1 MDDQTLRLTLEPI
14 DNTLHFVL
22 ESISEGVVVTDANWT
37 ITYVN
42 PAVEKLIA
50 APRAHVIQKNFW
62 QIFRDLRGTLLDN
75 PQSCTTKNAVKFSAY
90 FVQQSLWVEVNSF
103 PREGG
108 GLTICLKNI
117 TTFKREAV
125 AERSA
130 MEARVAANANAKFRA
145 FFEQGSQFAW
155 LTTLDGTVIE
165 TNRYS
170 LQATGLNHRDI
181 VGRKFWEWGM
191 WDHLPSIMDVVQQA
205 ILAAA
210 AGTRFKRELK
220 YALDPDSERYIDLTI
235 TPVTDDHGHTIF
247 IAVVG
252 VDITERRRLD
262 AAFSDMRTRLES
274 MLTAAEVATWTWDAE
289 TNQIIADRNLV
300 QLFSI
305 PTEKAESATLSEYYA
320 SIHPDDIERVKALSR
335 KAIAEGGLFEARYR
349 VRMGDGN
356 YRTVIARGRAQYDSD
371 GLAVS
376 FPGVLVDITSQA
388 QAESEL
394 ELSNQRYSTLI
405 ELMDEG
411 FCLLEILYDKDHRPY
426 DYRFIEVNQAFEKQT
441 GLINPVG
448 KTARALV
455 PDLEISWIETY
466 ASVAQTGAPLR
477 FQMHSQSMGRIFD
490 VYASRQGGRESN
502 RVALIFS
509 DITARKL
516 AEEALRNHANHLM
529 ESNRRKSEFLA
540 TLAHELRNPL
550 APLKNGVQLLK
561 LTDHSP
567 ETIAQVRD
575 MMERQLNQMV
585 RLVDDLLDIA
595 RINSGKIELKIEC
608 LTLGEIVLSA
618 VETSTPLIN
627 ACNHRF
633 SVEVHNEAIL
643 LNADAARLAQV
654 LSNLLNNA
662 AKYTPPGGEI
672 RLSSWDDGLDLFIA
686 VKDNGIGLS
695 ESAISSV
702 FEMFSQ
708 VGRSLTQSHGGL
720 GIGLSLVRQII
731 ELHGGQVTAQS
742 PGPGL
747 GSTFLVRLPLAQVHR
762 SDKVKEA
769 AADYAIS
776 PPESLRILLV
786 DDNIDAAESLASLLS
801 LIGHETLIA
810 HEGREAV
817 NKARQFLP
825 HIAFLDLGLPHMD
838 GYQVAQALQQ
848 VPELNGIHLIALT
861 GWGGKEDREQTAA
874 AGFAT
879 HLTKPTSFDEIQAVI
894 SAYQQGTVKKEQ
906 WDSA

>member
-1 MDDQTLRLTLEPI
+1 MDDQALRIAPEAI

-37 ITYVN
+37 ITYTN
-42 PAVEKLIA
+42 PAVEKLTALSCEHMI
-50 APRAHVIQKNFW
+50 RKNFW
-62 QIFRDLRGTLLDN
+62 RVFRDLRGTLLDN
-75 PQSCTTKNAVKFSAY
+75 PQSGTTKSATKFSAY
-90 FVQQSLWVEVNSF
+90 FVQQSLWVEINSF
-103 PREGG
+103 PRAGG
-108 GLTICLKNI
+108 GFTICLKNI

-170 LQATGLNHRDI
+170 LQATALTHRDI
-181 VGRKFWEWGM
+181 IGKKFWDWGM
-191 WDHLPSIMDVVQQA
+191 WNHLPSIMEVVKQA
-205 ILAAA
+205 ILTAA
-210 AGTRFKRELK
+210 AGNRFKRELK
-220 YALDPDSERYIDLTI
+220 YALEPESERYIDLTI
-235 TPVTDDHGHTIF
+235 TPVTDDHGHCIF

-252 VDITERRRLD
+252 IDITERRRLD

-289 TNQIIADRNLV
+289 TNQILADRNLV

-305 PTEKAESATLSEYYA
+305 PTEKAENATLGEYYA
-320 SIHPDDIERVKALSR
+320 SIHPDDIDRVKALSR
-335 KAIAEGGLFEARYR
+335 KAIAEGSLFEARYR
-349 VRMGDGN
+349 VRMNDGN

-411 FCLLEILYDKDHRPY
+411 FCLLEILYDKNHQPH

-441 GLINPVG
+441 GLVDPVG
-448 KTARALV
+448 KTARALM
-455 PDLEISWIETY
+455 PDLEKTWIETY

-502 RVALIFS
+502 RVSLIFS

-561 LTDHSP
+561 LSDDNP
-567 ETIAQVRD
+567 QTIAQVRN

-595 RINSGKIELKIEC
+595 RINSGKIELKTEC
-608 LTLGEIVLSA
+608 LSLGGIVLSA
-618 VETSTPLIN
+618 VETSTPLIE
-627 ACNHRF
+627 ACNHTF
-633 SVEVHNEAIL
+633 TMEIHNEAIL

-662 AKYTPPGGEI
+662 AKYTPPGGDI

-695 ESAISSV
+695 ETAIASV

-742 PGPGL
+742 AGPGM
-747 GSTFLVRLPLAQVHR
+747 GSTFLVRLPLAQARQTDLVR
-762 SDKVKEA
+762 ETANEYTVA
-769 AADYAIS
+769 A
-776 PPESLRILLV
+776 PGPLRILLV
-786 DDNIDAAESLASLLS
+786 DDNTDAAQSLASLLS
-801 LIGHETLIA
+801 LIGHKTLIA
-810 HEGREAV
+810 HEGNEAIT
-817 NKARQFLP
+817 KARNFLP
-825 HIAFLDLGLPHMD
+825 HIAFLDLGLPGMD
-838 GYQVAQALQQ
+838 GYQLAEILQQ
-848 VPELNGIHLIALT
+848 IPELQGLHLIALT
-861 GWGGKEDREQTAA
+861 GWGGKEDREKTAA
-874 AGFAT
+874 AGFAE
-879 HLTKPTSFDEIQAVI
+879 HLTKPTGFEEIQSVI
-894 SAYQQGTVKKEQ
+894 AAFQRSTAQR
-906 WDSA
+906 

>member
-1 MDDQTLRLTLEPI
+1 MDAQTSRLTPESV
-14 DNTLHFVL
+14 DNTLHVVL
-22 ESISEGVVVTDANWT
+22 EHISEGVVVTDADWSV
-37 ITYVN
+37 IYAN
-42 PAVEKLIA
+42 PAVEKLTA
-50 APRAHVIQKNFW
+50 MSREHVINHNFW
-62 QIFRDLRGTLLDN
+62 QVFRDLRGTLLDTPKPGQN
-75 PQSCTTKNAVKFSAY
+75 NSAIKFSAY

-103 PREGG
+103 PRDGG
-108 GLTICLKNI
+108 GLTICFKDI

-130 MEARVAANANAKFRA
+130 MEARTAANANAKFRA

-170 LQATGLNHRDI
+170 VQATGLEHREI
-181 VGRKFWEWGM
+181 IGRKFWDWGL
-191 WDHLPSIMDVVQQA
+191 WDHLPPVMEVVKQA

-220 YALDPDSERYIDLTI
+220 YSQDPENERFIDLSI

-247 IAVVG
+247 IAIVG
-252 VDITERRRLD
+252 IDITERRRLD

-305 PTEKAESATLSEYYA
+305 PTEKADSATLAEYYA
-320 SIHPDDIERVKALSR
+320 SIHPDDIDRVKALSK
-335 KAIAEGGLFEARYR
+335 KAIAEGHLFEARYR
-349 VRMGDGN
+349 VRMTDGN
-356 YRTVIARGRAQYDSD
+356 YRTVIARGRAQYDSN
-371 GLAVS
+371 GLAVA
-376 FPGVLVDITSQA
+376 FPGVVVDITSQA

-394 ELSNQRYSTLI
+394 ELSNQRYSALI

-411 FCLLEILYDKDHRPY
+411 FCLLEILYDQNHRAH

-441 GLINPVG
+441 GLVNPIG
-448 KTARALV
+448 KTARAMV
-455 PDLEISWIETY
+455 PDLETSWIETY
-466 ASVAQTGAPLR
+466 ARVAQTGAPLR
-477 FQMHSQSMGRIFD
+477 FQMHSQAMGRTFD

-502 RVALIFS
+502 RVSLIFS

-561 LTDHSP
+561 LSNDQP
-567 ETIAQVRD
+567 ETITKVRS

-595 RINSGKIELKIEC
+595 RINSGKIELKTEC
-608 LTLGEIVLSA
+608 LSLGAVVVSA
-618 VETSTPLIN
+618 VETCTPLID
-627 ACNHRF
+627 ACNHQF
-633 SVEVHNEAIL
+633 TLEIHNEAIL

-662 AKYTPPGGEI
+662 AKYTPPGGDI

-695 ESAISSV
+695 EDAIASV

-731 ELHGGQVTAQS
+731 ELHGGQVSAQS
-742 PGPGL
+742 AGPGL
-747 GSTFLVRLPLAQVHR
+747 GSTFLVRLPLAPTNSLDAPQDVV
-762 SDKVKEA
+762 DEKA
-769 AADYAIS
+769 A
-776 PPESLRILLV
+776 PVPQQLRILLV
-786 DDNIDAAESLASLLS
+786 DDNTDAAESLSSLLT
-801 LIGHETLIA
+801 LIGHDTRIA
-810 HEGREAV
+810 HEGLEAV
-817 NKARQFLP
+817 NTAREFLP
-825 HIAFLDLGLPHMD
+825 HIAFLDLGLPGMD
-838 GYQVAQALQQ
+838 GYELAETLQGI
-848 VPELNGIHLIALT
+848 PELHDVHLIALT
-861 GWGGKEDREQTAA
+861 GWGGKEDREKTAA
-874 AGFAT
+874 AGFAE
-879 HLTKPTSFDEIQAVI
+879 HLTKPTSFDDIQ
-894 SAYQQGTVKKEQ
+894 TVLTRFQ
-906 WDSA
+906 SRIRRSD

>member
-1 MDDQTLRLTLEPI
+1 MDAKTLRLTSESI

-22 ESISEGVVVTDANWT
+22 ETISEGVVVTDADWT
-37 ITYVN
+37 ITYAN
-42 PAVEKLIA
+42 PAVERLTSLSLD
-50 APRAHVIQKNFW
+50 HVINKNFW

-75 PQSCTTKNAVKFSAY
+75 AQPGTAKSTIKFSAY
-90 FVQQSLWVEVNSF
+90 LVQQRLWVEVSSF

-108 GLTICLKNI
+108 GLTICFKDI

-130 MEARVAANANAKFRA
+130 MEARTAANANAKFRA

-170 LQATGLNHRDI
+170 SQATGLEHRNI
-181 VGRKFWEWGM
+181 VGKKFWEWGI
-191 WDHLPSIMDVVQQA
+191 WNHLPPVMEVVKQA

-210 AGTRFKRELK
+210 AGIRFKRELT
-220 YALDPDSERYIDLTI
+220 YSLEPESERYIDLSI

-247 IAVVG
+247 IAVMG
-252 VDITERRRLD
+252 IDITERRRLD
-262 AAFSDMRTRLES
+262 AAFADMRTRLES
-274 MLTAAEVATWTWDAE
+274 MLTAAEVATWTWDAG

-305 PTEKAESATLSEYYA
+305 PTEKADSATLAEYYA
-320 SIHPDDIERVKALSR
+320 SIHPDDIDRVKALSK
-335 KAIAEGGLFEARYR
+335 KAIAEGSLFEARYR
-349 VRMGDGN
+349 VRMSDGN
-356 YRTVIARGRAQYDSD
+356 YRTVIARGRAQYDSN
-371 GLAVS
+371 GLAVA
-376 FPGVLVDITSQA
+376 FPGVVVDITSQA

-394 ELSNQRYSTLI
+394 ELSNQRYSALI

-411 FCLLEILYDKDHRPY
+411 FCLLEILYDQQHRPH

-441 GLINPVG
+441 GLIDPVG
-448 KTARALV
+448 KTARAMV
-455 PDLEISWIETY
+455 PDLEINWIETY
-466 ASVAQTGAPLR
+466 ARVAQTGAPVR
-477 FQMHSQSMGRIFD
+477 FQMHSQAMGRTFD

-502 RVALIFS
+502 RVSLIFS

-561 LTDHSP
+561 LSNDQP
-567 ETIAQVRD
+567 ETITRVRS

-595 RINSGKIELKIEC
+595 RINSGKIELKTER
-608 LTLGEIVLSA
+608 LRLNDIVLSA
-618 VETSTPLIN
+618 VETSTPLIES
-627 ACNHRF
+627 CNHQF
-633 SVEVHNEAIL
+633 TVDIHNDAIQ

-672 RLSSWDDGLDLFIA
+672 RLSSWDDGLDLFVA

-695 ESAISSV
+695 EDAIASV

-731 ELHGGQVTAQS
+731 ELHGGQVSAQS
-742 PGPGL
+742 AGPGM
-747 GSTFLVRLPLAQVHR
+747 GSTFLIRLPLNQ
-762 SDKVKEA
+762 SL
-769 AADYAIS
+769 AADHPQETAQDEAEQGS
-776 PPESLRILLV
+776 QPLRILLV
-786 DDNIDAAESLASLLS
+786 DDNTDAAESLAALLT
-801 LIGHETLIA
+801 LIGHETLVA
-810 HEGREAV
+810 HEGNEAIA
-817 NKARQFLP
+817 KAREFLP
-825 HIAFLDLGLPHMD
+825 QIAFLDLGLPGMD
-838 GYQVAQALQQ
+838 GCELAGHLQRI
-848 VPELNGIHLIALT
+848 PELSGLHLIALT
-861 GWGGKEDREQTAA
+861 GWGGKEDREKTAA
-874 AGFAT
+874 AGFAE
-879 HLTKPTSFDEIQAVI
+879 HLTKPTGFDSIQDVLTRF
-894 SAYQQGTVKKEQ
+894 QTRMRG
-906 WDSA
+906 

>member
-1 MDDQTLRLTLEPI
+1 MDDQALRIAPEAI

-37 ITYVN
+37 ITYTN
-42 PAVEKLIA
+42 PAVEKLTALSYEHMI
-50 APRAHVIQKNFW
+50 RKNFW
-62 QIFRDLRGTLLDN
+62 RVFRDLRGTLLDN
-75 PQSCTTKNAVKFSAY
+75 PQSGTTKSATKFSAY
-90 FVQQSLWVEVNSF
+90 FVQQSLWVEINSF
-103 PREGG
+103 PRAGG
-108 GLTICLKNI
+108 GFTICLKNI

-170 LQATGLNHRDI
+170 LQATALTHRDI
-181 VGRKFWEWGM
+181 IGKKFWDWGM
-191 WDHLPSIMDVVQQA
+191 WNHLPSIMEVVKQA
-205 ILAAA
+205 ILTAA
-210 AGTRFKRELK
+210 AGNRFKRELK
-220 YALDPDSERYIDLTI
+220 YALEPESERYIDLTI
-235 TPVTDDHGHTIF
+235 TPVTDDHGHCIF

-252 VDITERRRLD
+252 IDITERRRLD

-289 TNQIIADRNLV
+289 TNQILADRNLV

-305 PTEKAESATLSEYYA
+305 PTEKAENATLGEYYA
-320 SIHPDDIERVKALSR
+320 SIHPDDIDRVKALSR
-335 KAIAEGGLFEARYR
+335 KAIAEGSLFEARYR
-349 VRMGDGN
+349 VRMNDGN

-411 FCLLEILYDKDHRPY
+411 FCLLEILYDKNHRPH

-448 KTARALV
+448 KTARSLV
-455 PDLEISWIETY
+455 PDLETSWIETY

-502 RVALIFS
+502 RVSLIFS

-561 LTDHSP
+561 LSEDNP
-567 ETIAQVRD
+567 QTISQVRN

-595 RINSGKIELKIEC
+595 RINSGKIELKTEC
-608 LTLGEIVLSA
+608 LSLGGIVLSA
-618 VETSTPLIN
+618 VETSTPLIE
-627 ACNHRF
+627 ACNHTF
-633 SVEVHNEAIL
+633 TMEIHNEAIL

-662 AKYTPPGGEI
+662 AKYTPPGGDI

-695 ESAISSV
+695 ETAIASV

-742 PGPGL
+742 AGPGM
-747 GSTFLVRLPLAQVHR
+747 GSTFLVRLPLAQARQTDLVR
-762 SDKVKEA
+762 ETANEYTVA
-769 AADYAIS
+769 A
-776 PPESLRILLV
+776 PGPLRILLV
-786 DDNIDAAESLASLLS
+786 DDNTDAAQSLASLLS
-801 LIGHETLIA
+801 LIGHKTLIA
-810 HEGREAV
+810 HEGNEAIT
-817 NKARQFLP
+817 KARNFLP
-825 HIAFLDLGLPHMD
+825 HIAFLDLGLPGMD
-838 GYQVAQALQQ
+838 GYQLAEILQQ
-848 VPELNGIHLIALT
+848 IPELQGLHLIALT
-861 GWGGKEDREQTAA
+861 GWGGKEDREKTAA
-874 AGFAT
+874 AGFVE
-879 HLTKPTSFDEIQAVI
+879 HLTKPTGFEEIQSVI
-894 SAYQQGTVKKEQ
+894 AAFQHSTAQR
-906 WDSA
+906 

>member
-1 MDDQTLRLTLEPI
+1 MDDQTLRTTPEAI

-22 ESISEGVVVTDANWT
+22 ECISEGVVITDANWT
-37 ITYVN
+37 ITYTN
-42 PAVEKLIA
+42 PAVEKLTAIA
-50 APRAHVIQKNFW
+50 CEHMIRKNFW
-62 QIFRDLRGTLLDN
+62 RVFRDLRGTLLDN
-75 PQSCTTKNAVKFSAY
+75 PQSGTKSATKFSAY

-103 PREGG
+103 PRVGG
-108 GLTICLKNI
+108 GFTICLKNI

-170 LQATGLNHRDI
+170 LQATGLTHRDI
-181 VGRKFWEWGM
+181 IGKKFWDWGM
-191 WDHLPSIMDVVQQA
+191 WNHLPSIMEVVKQA
-205 ILAAA
+205 ILTAA
-210 AGTRFKRELK
+210 AGNRFKRELK
-220 YALDPDSERYIDLTI
+220 YALEPESERYIDLTI
-235 TPVTDDHGHTIF
+235 TPVTDDHGHCIF

-252 VDITERRRLD
+252 IDITERRRLD

-289 TNQIIADRNLV
+289 TNQILADRNLV

-305 PTEKAESATLSEYYA
+305 PTEKAENATLGEYYA
-320 SIHPDDIERVKALSR
+320 SIHPDDIDRVKALSR
-335 KAIAEGGLFEARYR
+335 KAIAEGSLFEARYR
-349 VRMGDGN
+349 VRMSDGN
-356 YRTVIARGRAQYDSD
+356 YRTVIARGRAQYDND

-411 FCLLEILYDKDHRPY
+411 FCLLEILYDKNHQPH

-441 GLINPVG
+441 GLVDPVG

-502 RVALIFS
+502 RVSLIFS

-561 LTDHSP
+561 LSDDNP
-567 ETIAQVRD
+567 QTIAQVRN

-595 RINSGKIELKIEC
+595 RINSGKIELKTER
-608 LTLGEIVLSA
+608 LSLGEIVLSA
-618 VETSTPLIN
+618 VETSTPLIE
-627 ACNHRF
+627 ACNHTF
-633 SVEVHNEAIL
+633 TMEIHNEAIL

-662 AKYTPPGGEI
+662 AKYTLPGGDI

-695 ESAISSV
+695 ETAIASV

-742 PGPGL
+742 AGPGM
-747 GSTFLVRLPLAQVHR
+747 GSTFLVRLPLAQAHQA
-762 SDKVKEA
+762 DLVKETA
-769 AADYAIS
+769 NEYTVTA
-776 PPESLRILLV
+776 PGPLRILLV
-786 DDNIDAAESLASLLS
+786 DDNTDAAESLASLLT

-810 HEGREAV
+810 HEGNEAIA
-817 NKARQFLP
+817 KAQSFLP
-825 HIAFLDLGLPHMD
+825 HIAFLDLGLPGMD
-838 GYQVAQALQQ
+838 GYQLAEALQQ
-848 VPELNGIHLIALT
+848 IPALQGLHLIALT
-861 GWGGKEDREQTAA
+861 GWGGKEDREKTAA
-874 AGFAT
+874 AGFAE
-879 HLTKPTSFDEIQAVI
+879 HLTKPTGFEDIQAVI
-894 SAYQQGTVKKEQ
+894 TTFQRSTAQR
-906 WDSA
+906 